1 MESIEATMKLQAE
14 ILKRMHDNQEELSR
28 TIKDTNRSEMMI
40 QSTRSLNES
49 FMGMKRV
56 QESLIDR
63 IGDHDGGRKWMVMGG
78 GLGIAALVV
87 VIFMS
92 VNALREGVETVGDQ
106 VQRSAEQAAQPIEDP
121 VAKAALDEIRGM
133 RERMRRVEGRDQ
145 AVFLD
150 RLSKLESQI
159 QVLREERQRVATE
172 LTSAQQAL
180 ATERARSNGVRDEL
194 ARTTEELAVARRET
208 GRLTAKS
215 VANEELITRLNDL
228 VASLKSRPSVP
239 SDPVPEE
246 TPAVSAASASARE
259 NPVEGAEP
267 PEEADAGE
275 VAARPRNVT
284 PTFIADFNKLLSR
297 HRGGEDY
304 RLITAGSY
312 DVSGMNGVVLEV
324 RGRDGSLAKT
334 IRAEQMGLS
343 LAAAGGFLEMDFED
357 GYVEFRHGLS
367 RTVKSPF
374 FKGRYQ
380 IVVPGVEQDDWLAAS
395 LAFLKMK

>member
-1 MESIEATMKLQAE
+1 MGDKDARDQSPGDPQVPAERSPEGGAVGPHMESIEATMKLQAE

-63 IGDHDGGRKWMVMGG
+63 IGDHDGARKWMVMGG

-267 PEEADAGE
+267 PAKRQRRALRPCQLREPSPRLWSPRAPRRPSCSPAH
-275 VAARPRNVT
+275 VARIARGSLCLSLRVLRGQRARARPC
-284 PTFIADFNKLLSR
+284 SR
-297 HRGGEDY
+297 R
-304 RLITAGSY
+304 I
-312 DVSGMNGVVLEV
+312 
-324 RGRDGSLAKT
+324 
-334 IRAEQMGLS
+334 
-343 LAAAGGFLEMDFED
+343 
-357 GYVEFRHGLS
+357 
-367 RTVKSPF
+367 
-374 FKGRYQ
+374 
-380 IVVPGVEQDDWLAAS
+380 
-395 LAFLKMK
+395 